1 MFKFDKEQKVFD
13 LGGTTIGGQP
23 GEYPTVLFGS
33 MFYNRHKIVTD
44 EDKGV
49 FATRTLPTI
58 YGPQQKRS
66 VMQQATR
73 TATRSLQRRTRR

>member
-1 MFKFDKEQKVFD
+1 MFRFDKEQKVFD

-49 FATRTLPTI
+49 FD
-58 YGPQQKRS
+58 K
-66 VMQQATR
+66 
-73 TATRSLQRRTRR
+73 